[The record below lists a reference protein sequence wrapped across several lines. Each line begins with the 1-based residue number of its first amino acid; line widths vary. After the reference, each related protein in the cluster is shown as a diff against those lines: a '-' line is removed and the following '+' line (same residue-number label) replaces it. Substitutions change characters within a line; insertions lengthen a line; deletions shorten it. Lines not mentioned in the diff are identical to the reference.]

1 MKFKIIGDNNA
12 STSGDVEENVDTMK
26 WRSESK
32 FSDYTPERQRRSIS
46 AKDMSLLKKIELLN
60 KDILKGDDVFLFI
73 FMDHCGHCDNAK
85 PAWDGIENSIAD
97 KYKNN
102 ENVIVVRVNSNLLP
116 DLKHVGEVPNGYPCF
131 RHISRKGKSIKEY
144 DDSVSN
150 ADRSTSSF
158 IEWIEKNVKSQ
169 GSSSLRGGGKRRR
182 RSTRH
187 RSSKSKSKSRRGTKK
202 HRRSRK

>member
-12 STSGDVEENVDTMK
+12 STSGDV
-26 WRSESK
+26 
-32 FSDYTPERQRRSIS
+32 S
-46 AKDMSLLKKIELLN
+46 AKDISPLKKIALLN

-73 FMDHCGHCDNAK
+73 FMDNCGHCDNAK
-85 PAWDGIENSIAD
+85 PAWDKIENSIAD

-182 RSTRH
+182 RSTRY
-187 RSSKSKSKSRRGTKK
+187 KSSKSRRIAKRRRTI
-202 HRRSRK
+202 RRSRK

>member
-12 STSGDVEENVDTMK
+12 STSGDV
-26 WRSESK
+26 
-32 FSDYTPERQRRSIS
+32 S

-85 PAWDGIENSIAD
+85 PAWDKIENSIAD

-102 ENVIVVRVNSNLLP
+102 ENVVVVRVNSSLLP

-182 RSTRH
+182 RSTRY
-187 RSSKSKSKSRRGTKK
+187 KSSKSRRIAKPRRTI
-202 HRRSRK
+202 RRSRK

>member
-1 MKFKIIGDNNA
+1 MGRSINKIVSGFYYLYLIYSMKFKIIGDNNA
-12 STSGDVEENVDTMK
+12 STSGDV
-26 WRSESK
+26 
-32 FSDYTPERQRRSIS
+32 S
-46 AKDMSLLKKIELLN
+46 AKDISPLKKIALLN

-73 FMDHCGHCDNAK
+73 FMDNCGHCDNAK
-85 PAWDGIENSIAD
+85 PAWDKIENSIAD

-169 GSSSLRGGGKRRR
+169 SSSSLRGGGKRRR
-182 RSTRH
+182 RSTRY
-187 RSSKSKSKSRRGTKK
+187 KSSKSRRIAKRRRTI
-202 HRRSRK
+202 RRSRK

>member
-1 MKFKIIGDNNA
+1 MGRSINKIVSVFYYLYLIYSMKFKIIGDNNA
-12 STSGDVEENVDTMK
+12 STSGDV
-26 WRSESK
+26 
-32 FSDYTPERQRRSIS
+32 S
-46 AKDMSLLKKIELLN
+46 AKDISPLKKIALLN

-85 PAWDGIENSIAD
+85 PAWDDIENSISD

-102 ENVIVVRVNSNLLP
+102 ENVVVVRVNSSLLP
-116 DLKHVGEVPNGYPCF
+116 DLKHVGEAPNGYPCF
-131 RHISRKGKSIKEY
+131 RHISHKGKSIKEY

-169 GSSSLRGGGKRRR
+169 GSSSSLRGGGKRRR
-182 RSTRH
+182 RSTMH
-187 RSSKSKSKSRRGTKK
+187 RSSKSKSKSKSKSRRTTKR

>member
-12 STSGDVEENVDTMK
+12 STSGDV
-26 WRSESK
+26 
-32 FSDYTPERQRRSIS
+32 S
-46 AKDMSLLKKIELLN
+46 AKDISPLQNIALLN

-85 PAWDGIENSIAD
+85 PAWDDIENSIAD

-102 ENVIVVRVNSNLLP
+102 ENVVVVRVNSNLLSE
-116 DLKHVGEVPNGYPCF
+116 LKHVGKVPNGYPCF
-131 RHISRKGKSIKEY
+131 RHISHKGKSIKEY

-158 IEWIEKNVKSQ
+158 IEWIDKNVKPQ
-169 GSSSLRGGGKRRR
+169 SSSLRGGGKRRR
-182 RSTRH
+182 RTTRSKSSK
-187 RSSKSKSKSRRGTKK
+187 SSKSKSKPKSRRGTKK

>member
-1 MKFKIIGDNNA
+1 MGRGINKIVSVFYYLYLIYSMKFKIIGDNNA
-12 STSGDVEENVDTMK
+12 STSGDV
-26 WRSESK
+26 
-32 FSDYTPERQRRSIS
+32 S
-46 AKDMSLLKKIELLN
+46 AKDISPLKKIELLN

-169 GSSSLRGGGKRRR
+169 GSSSLRGGGGGKRRR
-182 RSTRH
+182 RSTRY
-187 RSSKSKSKSRRGTKK
+187 KSSKSRRIAKRRRTI
-202 HRRSRK
+202 RRSRK

>member
-1 MKFKIIGDNNA
+1 MGRSINKIVSGFYYLYLIYSMKFKIIGDNNA
-12 STSGDVEENVDTMK
+12 STSGDV
-26 WRSESK
+26 
-32 FSDYTPERQRRSIS
+32 S
-46 AKDMSLLKKIELLN
+46 AKDISPLKKIALLN

-85 PAWDGIENSIAD
+85 PAWDKIENSITD

-102 ENVIVVRVNSNLLP
+102 ENVVVVRVNSSLLP
-116 DLKHVGEVPNGYPCF
+116 DLKHVGKAPNGYPCF
-131 RHISRKGKSIKEY
+131 RHISHKGKSVKEY

-169 GSSSLRGGGKRRR
+169 SSSSLRGGGKRRR
-182 RSTRH
+182 RSTRY
-187 RSSKSKSKSRRGTKK
+187 KSSKSRRIAKRRRTI
-202 HRRSRK
+202 RRSRK